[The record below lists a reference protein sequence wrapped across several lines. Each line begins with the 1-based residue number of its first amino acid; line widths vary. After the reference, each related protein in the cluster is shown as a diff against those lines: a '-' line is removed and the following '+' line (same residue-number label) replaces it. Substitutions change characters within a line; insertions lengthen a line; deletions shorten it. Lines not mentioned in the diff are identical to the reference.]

1 MIIAIA
7 CEVLAASHL
16 HIVNCREVLDKA
28 PRLVYSVFVKFN
40 QTANT
45 GTAMLS
51 RIVLLFRLQGQ
62 EKQVL
67 DKEGVERKNA
77 EDKNLI
83 RI

>member
-1 MIIAIA
+1 
-7 CEVLAASHL
+7 
-16 HIVNCREVLDKA
+16 
-28 PRLVYSVFVKFN
+28 
-40 QTANT
+40 
-45 GTAMLS
+45 MLS